1 MRILAET
8 PVLVVPIALSGLWG
22 SVFSRRSGRFWP
34 PVLRSIS
41 ACIGIAVAPAVPPE
55 AVTPELLR
63 ERVLALCAR
72 A

>member
-1 MRILAET
+1 M
-8 PVLVVPIALSGLWG
+8 VPSRAKCNGRHAL
-22 SVFSRRSGRFWP
+22 
-34 PVLRSIS
+34 
-41 ACIGIAVAPAVPPE
+41 IGITVGPAVRPE